1 LDEVAVLFEHSR
13 NLREKVEVLLTER
26 YDISEGVAYITFL
39 QSSGMSMGM
48 IAQFLTR
55 LIQNFFEEVGK
66 NEKTLPKITS
76 SEVNKLI

>member
-13 NLREKVEVLLTER
+13 NLREKVEVLLTQR
-26 YDISEGVAYITFL
+26 YDISEGIAYITFL